1 MEVVLLLVVIVAVAA
16 VVVEE
21 VVMVVLFAG
30 ASTLNAIVEGV
41 LAFFTEHNDCTYYQK
56 IRLYD
61 NISSNADT
69 DYVLRV

>member
-1 MEVVLLLVVIVAVAA
+1 MEVVLLLVVIVAA

-21 VVMVVLFAG
+21 VVMMVLFAG
-30 ASTLNAIVEGV
+30 ASTLNAIVKGV
-41 LAFFTEHNDCTYYQK
+41 LAFFTEHNDCMYYQK

-61 NISSNADT
+61 DISSNADT